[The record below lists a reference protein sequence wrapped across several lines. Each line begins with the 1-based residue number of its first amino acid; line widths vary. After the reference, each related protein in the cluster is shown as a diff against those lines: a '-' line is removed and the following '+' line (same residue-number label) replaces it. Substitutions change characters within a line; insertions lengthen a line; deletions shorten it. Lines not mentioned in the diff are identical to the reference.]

1 MRRYQTP
8 ALGFGLALALFL
20 SGCGQPPEENAAN
33 EAAPTETAANAD
45 TGIPAADTVYWGG
58 PIYTADDSRPTA
70 GAVAVQ
76 DGRIVFVGPEA
87 GVSLWIGE
95 NTQIV
100 DLNGGAMY
108 PGFTDS
114 HVHVLGVGARER
126 TLNLDD
132 VTSIEMLQ
140 ARVADAVSDL
150 DAGLVLYGRGWIET
164 HWPEERFPNRQD
176 LDAVAPDNPV
186 ILVRADGHALVANSA
201 ALEAGG
207 VTRDSVAQEGGEI
220 LFDEAGEP
228 TGMLID
234 TAMYPVTQLVTAP
247 TGDVRADIYADGS
260 QRLASLG
267 WAGAHDMS
275 VPYADVDMIEGLAE
289 ADRLSTRVYV
299 SINPDGFAALANEVP
314 RVVEDGMVITRAVKL
329 YMDGALGSRGAALLR
344 PYSDRPETSGLN
356 IAEPDETIGVFA
368 QALRNGIQMNVHAI
382 GDRGNRLLLDW
393 VEEAMAQVPAEERAR
408 IDHRWRDEHTQIVD
422 PSDFPRF
429 AELGVIASM
438 QPSHAIGDLHF
449 APARLG
455 EDRLDGAYAWQS
467 LLDAGARLTGGS
479 DAPVEQGD
487 PRIEFYA
494 AVARADL
501 SGFQGE
507 NWRPQEAL
515 SRQDALKLF
524 TLWPAYASFREDELG
539 SITEGKR
546 ADFTIFS
553 SDIMTIP
560 HAEILTVTPWM
571 TVVDGEATWEHP
583 DSFHNGEEG

>member
-1 MRRYQTP
+1 MIRGSLMMAAGAACLAACSP
-8 ALGFGLALALFL
+8 A
-20 SGCGQPPEENAAN
+20 PETSDDTQAVADASAAY
-33 EAAPTETAANAD
+33 AD
-45 TGIPAADTVYWGG
+45 AVYWGG
-58 PIYTADDSRPTA
+58 AIYTADDDNPRA
-70 GAVAVQ
+70 EAVATV
-76 DGRIVFVGPEA
+76 DGRIPFVGDEA
-87 GVSLWIGE
+87 QAQALVGE
-95 NTQIV
+95 NTRII

-114 HVHVLGVGARER
+114 HVHVLGVGSRQR
-126 TLNLDD
+126 TLNLDS
-132 VTSIEMLQ
+132 VTSIEDLV
-140 ARVADAVSDL
+140 ARVAEAAESVG
-150 DAGLVLYGRGWIET
+150 AGDIVFGRGWIET
-164 HWPEERFPNRQD
+164 HWPEGRFPNRQD
-176 LDAVAPDNPV
+176 LDAAVPDNPV

-201 ALEAGG
+201 ALEVGG
-207 VTRDSVAQEGGEI
+207 VTRDSVAPEGGEI

-234 TAMYPVTQLVTAP
+234 TAMGAVTQLVSGP
-247 TGDVRADIYADGS
+247 TGEERADIYAEGA

-275 VPYADVDMIEGLAE
+275 VPYSDVEMIEALAE
-289 ADRLSTRVYV
+289 ADRLATRVYV
-299 SINPDGFAALANEVP
+299 SINPGGFAALAREVP
-314 RVVEDGMVITRAVKL
+314 RIADDGMVITRAVKL
-329 YMDGALGSRGAALLR
+329 YMDGALGSRGAALLE

-356 IAEPDETIGVFA
+356 IAEADETVGVFTE
-368 QALRNGIQMNVHAI
+368 ALRSGVQMNVHAI

-393 VEEAMAQVPAEERAR
+393 VEEAQAQVPVEERALPE
-408 IDHRWRDEHTQIVD
+408 HRWRDEHTQIVD
-422 PSDFPRF
+422 PADIPRF

-449 APARLG
+449 APDRLG
-455 EDRLDGAYAWQS
+455 DERLDGAYAWQS
-467 LLDAGARLTGGS
+467 LLDAGAHLTGGS

-507 NWRPQEAL
+507 NWRPEEAL
-515 SRQDALKLF
+515 SREDALKLF

-539 SITEGKR
+539 SIEEGKR

-553 SDIMTIP
+553 GDIMTIE
-560 HAEILTVTPWM
+560 HADILTVTPWM

-583 DSFHNGEEG
+583 DSFHNCPDC

>member
-1 MRRYQTP
+1 MRRFLTLGVC
-8 ALGFGLALALFL
+8 LGFALSAC
-20 SGCGQPPEENAAN
+20 SQPADTSAEPESAASS
-33 EAAPTETAANAD
+33 ETAITDN
-45 TGIPAADTVYWGG
+45 GIPAADTVYWGG
-58 PIYTADDSRPTA
+58 PIYTADDTRPTA

-76 DGRIVFVGPEA
+76 DGRIVFVGPEQ
-87 GVSLWIGE
+87 GVTIWIGE

-114 HVHVLGVGARER
+114 HVHVFGVGARER
-126 TLNLDD
+126 TLNLDS
-132 VTSIEMLQ
+132 VTSIADLVE
-140 ARVADAVSDL
+140 RVGSYAADVGNVD
-150 DAGLVLYGRGWIET
+150 VIYGRGWIET

-176 LDAVAPDNPV
+176 LDAAVPDIPV
-186 ILVRADGHALVANSA
+186 VLVRADGHALVSNSA

-207 VTRDSVAQEGGEI
+207 ITRDSVAPEGGEI
-220 LFDEAGEP
+220 LFDDDGEP

-234 TAMYPVTQLVTAP
+234 TAMYPVTQLVQAP
-247 TGDVRADIYADGS
+247 TGDVRADIYAEGS

-275 VPYADVDMIEGLAE
+275 VPYSDVPMIEGLAE

-314 RVVEDGMVITRAVKL
+314 RIVDDGMVITRAVKI
-329 YMDGALGSRGAALLR
+329 YMDGALGSRGAALLE

-356 IAEPDETIGVFA
+356 IAEADETIGVFT

-393 VEEAMAQVPAEERAR
+393 VEEAQAQVPAEERAR

-422 PSDFPRF
+422 PEDFSRF

-455 EDRLDGAYAWQS
+455 EERLDGAYAWQS
-467 LLDAGARLTGGS
+467 LLDSGARLTGGS

-507 NWRPQEAL
+507 NWRPEEAL
-515 SRQDALKLF
+515 SREDALKLF

-539 SITEGKR
+539 SIQVGKR
-546 ADFTIFS
+546 ADFSIFS
-553 SDIMTIP
+553 ADIMTIP
-560 HAEILTVTPWM
+560 HPDILTVTPWM
-571 TVVDGEATWEHP
+571 TVVDGDVTWEHP
-583 DSFHNGEEG
+583 NSFHNSEEG